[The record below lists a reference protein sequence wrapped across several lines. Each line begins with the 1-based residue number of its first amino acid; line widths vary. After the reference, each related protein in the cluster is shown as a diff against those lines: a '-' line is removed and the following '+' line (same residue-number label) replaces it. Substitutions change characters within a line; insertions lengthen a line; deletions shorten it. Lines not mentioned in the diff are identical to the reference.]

1 MMMPNIALIAT
12 ALVLAIVMVIMAID
26 IRMIFERLT
35 LFRRI
40 IVRYQT
46 PQRRLFW
53 RQFAWIGFPY
63 AQLVSLVFWLLI
75 AFPTACQ
82 LARLAMSPA

>member
-1 MMMPNIALIAT
+1 MPNIALVAT
-12 ALVLAIVMVIMAID
+12 ALVLVIVMVIMAID
-26 IRMIFERLT
+26 IRLIFERLT

-40 IVRYQT
+40 IGDY
-46 PQRRLFW
+46 PPSLRRLFW
-53 RQFAWIGFPY
+53 RQFMWIGFPY
-63 AQLVSLVFWLLI
+63 GQLVSLIFWLLI

>member
-1 MMMPNIALIAT
+1 MPIALIAT

-26 IRMIFERLT
+26 IRTIFDRIT
-35 LFRRI
+35 LYRRI
-40 IVRYQT
+40 IGEYPPT
-46 PQRRLFW
+46 MRRLFW

-63 AQLVSLVFWLLI
+63 GHLVSLIFWLLI

-82 LARLAMSPA
+82 LARLAMAPA

>member
-1 MMMPNIALIAT
+1 MMMPTIALVAT
-12 ALVLAIVMVIMAID
+12 ALVLAIVLVVMAID
-26 IRMIFERLT
+26 IRMIFKELT

-40 IVRYQT
+40 IGEY
-46 PQRRLFW
+46 PPALRRLFW
-53 RQFAWIGFPY
+53 RQFAWIGFSY
-63 AQLVSLVFWLLI
+63 GHLISLIFWLLI

>member
-26 IRMIFERLT
+26 IRLIFHRLT

-40 IVRYQT
+40 IGGY
-46 PQRRLFW
+46 PPPLRRLFW
-53 RQFAWIGFPY
+53 RQFVWIGFPY
-63 AQLVSLVFWLLI
+63 AQLVSLIFWLLV
-75 AFPTACQ
+75 AFPTTCQ

>member
-1 MMMPNIALIAT
+1 MTMPIIALIAT

-35 LFRRI
+35 LFRRMI
-40 IVRYQT
+40 GGY
-46 PQRRLFW
+46 PAPLRRLFW

-63 AQLVSLVFWLLI
+63 TQLVSLIFWLLI